1 MIFGSSQKIKRA
13 AVFAAS
19 IIAAASIL
27 TVDSMSFISYA
38 ETATDLQTAA
48 EERKSLP
55 IQSNEIENWPD
66 GPEVSSEAAIVMD
79 INTGVILYAKNIHEQ
94 LYPASTTK
102 IMTCLLAAENSALS
116 DTVTFQP
123 QTDKYGTFTLG
134 YKVIVVNEELSDTYS
149 ITFNVCY
156 KYCQTCES
164 YNSENPSEYKCPTC
178 ITDSVDSNDDTFF
191 IDGQA
196 SDRCFSKDEV
206 R

>member
-27 TVDSMSFISYA
+27 TVDSMRFISYA

-102 IMTCLLAAENSALS
+102 IMTCS
-116 DTVTFQP
+116 
-123 QTDKYGTFTLG
+123 
-134 YKVIVVNEELSDTYS
+134 
-149 ITFNVCY
+149 
-156 KYCQTCES
+156 
-164 YNSENPSEYKCPTC
+164 C
-178 ITDSVDSNDDTFF
+178 ILQVLPRS
-191 IDGQA
+191 
-196 SDRCFSKDEV
+196 
-206 R
+206 